1 MTERAPIALSR
12 FSAADA
18 GQWQITSVCE
28 FRGESLP
35 AAPFLSIDAIGDGEA
50 SPANAV
56 WTLRGAGSNLRYT
69 TAPERAALQ
78 AKQEGLGRPA
88 STRAALIPIRKSE
101 AWWAMAQDE
110 RRAIYEQGSHLAIGL
125 DYLPGVARKL
135 YHSRDHGEAFDFLT
149 WFEFAPD
156 QEAAFDHMLIRLRAC
171 AEWDYVDREV
181 DIRLTRVEA

>member
-1 MTERAPIALSR
+1 MTERAPITLSR
-12 FSAADA
+12 FVGADS
-18 GQWQITSVCE
+18 GQWQITSITE

-35 AAPFLSIDAIGDGEA
+35 PARCLAIDRDVE
-50 SPANAV
+50 PDTAV

-69 TAPERAALQ
+69 TAHERSTLQ

-88 STRAALIPIRKSE
+88 STRAALIPIRKTAE
-101 AWWAMAQDE
+101 WWAMAQDE
-110 RRAIYEQGSHLAIGL
+110 RRAVYERGSHLPIGL

-149 WFEFAPD
+149 WFEF
-156 QEAAFDHMLIRLRAC
+156 EAAFDHMLVRLREC

-181 DIRLTRVEA
+181 DIRLTRVTD